1 MPSIIGNLLFAWEHW
16 VKAKANENELVK
28 ELRGR
33 ILTLSRTEAG
43 KQWVDALTAQY
54 GELVAIQA
62 LKMLRGL
69 PGYPKQTFWAYLFH
83 IGVPM
88 DLVVTRTHLLFFD
101 PMFKPEA
108 KMTPVS
114 KDQIRW
120 ASVNYGDGSQLHV
133 KLRKGFIRCNVGPSL
148 AAKPIWGVIE
158 EVFFGGKN
166 VR

>member
-1 MPSIIGNLLFAWEHW
+1 M
-16 VKAKANENELVK
+16 
-28 ELRGR
+28 
-33 ILTLSRTEAG
+33 
-43 KQWVDALTAQY
+43 AQY
-54 GELVAIQA
+54 GEPVAIQA

-83 IGVPM
+83 LGVPM

-101 PMFKPEA
+101 PMFKPVA
-108 KMTPVS
+108 KMTAVS

-120 ASVNYGDGSQLHV
+120 ASVNYGDGSQLLV
-133 KLRKGFIRCNVGPSL
+133 KTRSGLIRCNVGPSL

-158 EVFFGGKN
+158 EVFFGRKN

>member
-16 VKAKANENELVK
+16 VKAKANENELAK

-33 ILTLSRTEAG
+33 ILTLSKTEAG
-43 KQWVDALTAQY
+43 KQWVESLTEQD

-88 DLVVTRTHLLFFD
+88 ELVVTRTHLLFFD
-101 PMFKPEA
+101 PTFGPDA
-108 KMTPVS
+108 KLTVIDRNQRGRIS
-114 KDQIRW
+114 I
-120 ASVNYGDGSQLHV
+120 NFGDGSMLYI
-133 KLRKGFIRCNVGPSL
+133 KLKGGTIVCKVGGPME
-148 AAKPIWGVIE
+148 AKPIFDLLMNTKPLG
-158 EVFFGGKN
+158 
-166 VR
+166 